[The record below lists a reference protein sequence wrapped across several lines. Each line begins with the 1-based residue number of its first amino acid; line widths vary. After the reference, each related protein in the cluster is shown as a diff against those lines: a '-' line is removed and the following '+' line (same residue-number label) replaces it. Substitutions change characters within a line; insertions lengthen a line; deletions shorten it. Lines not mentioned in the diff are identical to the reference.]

1 MRDRGT
7 RRHGAAPP
15 TRPARALPGYPG
27 PGHWRQVPVTEQHY
41 VDTGS
46 GDPVLFLHG
55 NPSWSYIWRSLLG
68 TLSPDFRCIA
78 PDLAGLGLSPRSG
91 VPQGT
96 GSPGAL
102 GPVDRLEL
110 HIACLDHLFHHL
122 TGSQDAPTRR
132 WTLVVHDWGG
142 PIGIAWALRHPG
154 VVARLVVL
162 NSVAFPWPAGY
173 RLPVYLRWIRDS
185 APVAAL
191 AQATNVFPRAAVRLG
206 VVRRLGAA
214 ERLAYLLPFADA
226 ENRRTVV
233 EFIRCIPRGDDDPA
247 WRLLEPAEAGLAE
260 AGSAEAGPAAA
271 GPADIGSG
279 LVGSGLAGLPTF
291 IGWGMRDPV
300 FTPPVLDEWTRR
312 FPQARVHRY
321 RNAGHF
327 VMEDA
332 AGELDRHVR
341 DFLLRA

>member
-1 MRDRGT
+1 MR
-7 RRHGAAPP
+7 P
-15 TRPARALPGYPG
+15 TRTLPGYPG
-27 PGHWRQVPVTEQHY
+27 PRHWEQVPVTDQHY
-41 VDTGS
+41 VDAGT

-55 NPSWSYIWRSLLG
+55 NPSWSYMWRGLLG
-68 TLSPDFRCIA
+68 TLSPHFRCIA

-91 VPQGT
+91 VPRGT
-96 GSPGAL
+96 GSPGAQ
-102 GPVDRLEL
+102 GPVHRLER

-122 TGSQDAPTRR
+122 TGSQGAPARG

-142 PIGIAWALRHPG
+142 PIGIAWARRHPG

-173 RLPVYLRWIRDS
+173 RLPLCLRWIRDS
-185 APVAAL
+185 APVAAF
-191 AQATNVFPRAAVRLG
+191 ARATNVFPRAAVRFG

-214 ERLAYLLPFADA
+214 ERRAYLLPFT
-226 ENRRTVV
+226 EVQNRRTVV

-247 WRLLEPAEAGLAE
+247 WRLLEPADAGP
-260 AGSAEAGPAAA
+260 AGVGPADAGPAA
-271 GPADIGSG
+271 GD
-279 LVGSGLAGLPTF
+279 LAGLPVF

-300 FTPPVLDEWTRR
+300 FTPLVLHEWIRR

-327 VMEDA
+327 VTEDA

-341 DFLLRA
+341 DFLLGA

>member
-1 MRDRGT
+1 MSTRDGGT
-7 RRHGAAPP
+7 RRPGAHPP
-15 TRPARALPGYPG
+15 MRPPAQTLPGYPD
-27 PGHWRQVPVTEQHY
+27 PRHWRQVPATDQHY
-41 VDTGS
+41 VDAGT

-55 NPSWSYIWRSLLG
+55 NPSWSYIWRGLLD

-91 VPQGT
+91 VSRGT
-96 GSPGAL
+96 GSPRAN
-102 GPVDRLEL
+102 GPVDRLER

-122 TGSQDAPTRR
+122 TGSQGAPARG

-173 RLPVYLRWIRDS
+173 RLPLYLRWIRDS
-185 APVAAL
+185 APVAAF
-191 AQATNVFPRAAVRLG
+191 ARATNAFPRAAVRFG

-226 ENRRTVV
+226 QNRRTVV

-247 WRLLEPAEAGLAE
+247 WRLLEPADAGP
-260 AGSAEAGPAAA
+260 SDAGPAGAA
-271 GPADIGSG
+271 G
-279 LVGSGLAGLPTF
+279 GLAGLPVF

-300 FTPPVLDEWTRR
+300 FTPLMLGEWTRR

-341 DFLLRA
+341 DFLLRT